1 MGLKP
6 MTLVFLLSLTLKN
19 DNDRFEQTLKIL
31 LFVNKNYIAV
41 QYIPSVKCRKRS
53 E

>member
-1 MGLKP
+1 MVFF
-6 MTLVFLLSLTLKN
+6 LVIADT
-19 DNDRFEQTLKIL
+19 DNNTVRDTDEQFEQTLKIL
-31 LFVNKNYIAV
+31 LFVKNYIAV

>member
-1 MGLKP
+1 
-6 MTLVFLLSLTLKN
+6 MTLVFLSSFEQKN
-19 DNDRFEQTLKIL
+19 NNNRFEQTLKIL